1 MQNQQPPRRRRPMT
15 PEERAMAAERRR
27 QKEILRRRAM
37 RRYYAFLALLGALA
51 LAALVGLFFLIK
63 AAAGWARGGQA
74 SSVSAAQ
81 SVSASAPP
89 ASSGEP
95 AADPNAPADPAL
107 WSLIL
112 TNTTNPLPEG
122 YAPELASVGS
132 NSRNGEQFM
141 DARVKEPLEQMFAAA
156 KADGI
161 ELVARSAYRSTRS
174 RPRCST
180 A

>member
-81 SVSASAPP
+81 SGSVRRQRWRRCVP
-89 ASSGEP
+89 SG
-95 AADPNAPADPAL
+95 
-107 WSLIL
+107 
-112 TNTTNPLPEG
+112 
-122 YAPELASVGS
+122 
-132 NSRNGEQFM
+132 
-141 DARVKEPLEQMFAAA
+141 
-156 KADGI
+156 
-161 ELVARSAYRSTRS
+161 
-174 RPRCST
+174 
-180 A
+180 

>member
-81 SVSASAPP
+81 SVIPKSFFRRTGGTPFISNRSCGARCAP
-89 ASSGEP
+89 S
-95 AADPNAPADPAL
+95 
-107 WSLIL
+107 
-112 TNTTNPLPEG
+112 
-122 YAPELASVGS
+122 
-132 NSRNGEQFM
+132 
-141 DARVKEPLEQMFAAA
+141 
-156 KADGI
+156 
-161 ELVARSAYRSTRS
+161 
-174 RPRCST
+174 
-180 A
+180 

>member
-81 SVSASAPP
+81 SWPVWMCTFLPTCP
-89 ASSGEP
+89 R
-95 AADPNAPADPAL
+95 AAEFL
-107 WSLIL
+107 
-112 TNTTNPLPEG
+112 PLP
-122 YAPELASVGS
+122 P
-132 NSRNGEQFM
+132 SR
-141 DARVKEPLEQMFAAA
+141 
-156 KADGI
+156 
-161 ELVARSAYRSTRS
+161 
-174 RPRCST
+174 C
-180 A
+180 

>member
-63 AAAGWARGGQA
+63 AAAGRLRPSARRRA
-74 SSVSAAQ
+74 FRPPRRPHPPVSWRRTPT
-81 SVSASAPP
+81 PP
-89 ASSGEP
+89 Q
-95 AADPNAPADPAL
+95 
-107 WSLIL
+107 
-112 TNTTNPLPEG
+112 T
-122 YAPELASVGS
+122 
-132 NSRNGEQFM
+132 
-141 DARVKEPLEQMFAAA
+141 
-156 KADGI
+156 
-161 ELVARSAYRSTRS
+161 
-174 RPRCST
+174 PRCG

>member
-63 AAAGWARGGQA
+63 AAAGWTPRPSPLKRSSSASCWRAR
-74 SSVSAAQ
+74 STKSAAI
-81 SVSASAPP
+81 ASGRRGAGFTAIPPP
-89 ASSGEP
+89 A
-95 AADPNAPADPAL
+95 L
-107 WSLIL
+107 
-112 TNTTNPLPEG
+112 
-122 YAPELASVGS
+122 
-132 NSRNGEQFM
+132 
-141 DARVKEPLEQMFAAA
+141 
-156 KADGI
+156 
-161 ELVARSAYRSTRS
+161 SATVIWTRW
-174 RPRCST
+174 T